1 MLQKQWIL
9 ASSVYCVVVQ
19 IVSLFWLSVG
29 CFVIFEDSRELEGAI
44 VASTGALQLNS
55 HHLISSHIDRSIK
68 SGCMACR
75 SVNGRES
82 QREYE
87 GEGEKGGRE
96 RDCSVVVYVSLRSCV
111 GRSAPSRHCCCCEKR
126 QNKGLPTIW
135 NPYTL
140 SAQLC
145 CDHTLMECFWN

>member
-1 MLQKQWIL
+1 M
-9 ASSVYCVVVQ
+9 C
-19 IVSLFWLSVG
+19 
-29 CFVIFEDSRELEGAI
+29 CFVISEDGRELEGII
-44 VASTGALQLNS
+44 VASAGALQLIS

-68 SGCMACR
+68 RGCMACC
-75 SVNGRES
+75 SMNGRES

-126 QNKGLPTIW
+126 QNKGLPTLW
-135 NPYTL
+135 NLYTFVSSAALL
-140 SAQLC
+140 SHPDGILFKL
-145 CDHTLMECFWN
+145 TKLRSRTGVN